1 MQKINLI
8 TKKDMSFGELEFD
21 KNQFE
26 FPKQVRIDFS
36 KSKTSFEYEEQGG
49 EQVKTARV
57 RRMTLY
63 GVDEAVAKLLETQG
77 MDIDN
82 LHPLEIWVQDN
93 FLNYQLYQEQS
104 LVKTMELKEF
114 SIVPKWVNGSY
125 RDIALIAK
133 NLKELPNE

>member
-26 FPKQVRIDFS
+26 FPKQVRVDFS
-36 KSKTSFEYEEQGG
+36 KTRTSFEYEDQGG
-49 EQVKTARV
+49 EQVKTERV
-57 RRMTLY
+57 KRMSLF

-77 MDIDN
+77 LDIDN
-82 LHPLEIWVQDN
+82 LHPLEIWVLDN
-93 FLNYQLYQEQS
+93 FSKYQLYQEQG
-104 LVKTMELKEF
+104 LVKTMELKDF
-114 SIVPKWVNGSY
+114 SIVPKWVNSGY

-133 NLKELPNE
+133 NLKELSNE